1 MLNTN
6 DGGKNWFSQTHV
18 TRKTLR
24 DVMFSDSQ
32 NGWAVGEDGLILFTN
47 DGGQNWQVEPVKTIE
62 HLLDVH
68 VSKWISCIVGAHGTI
83 CIRS

>member
-1 MLNTN
+1 
-6 DGGKNWFSQTHV
+6 
-18 TRKTLR
+18 
-24 DVMFSDSQ
+24 Q
-32 NGWAVGEDGLILFTN
+32 NGWAVGEDGLILSTN

-62 HLLDVH
+62 HLLNVH